1 MSSFKSNRFDLKRG
15 ILNFDWGQK
24 MRFFIFWK
32 YYRKI
37 ILRAA
42 CSKYFQNIS
51 ISRIF
56 RKNIFV
62 FQGFNNNK
70 RFDHFRKT
78 SQVIDH
84 MLFYMTKKVQSS
96 VISLKFVG
104 RKRFQISNEKIYI
117 FIYIFLKIKPLRVKY
132 WSFFFH

>member
-1 MSSFKSNRFDLKRG
+1 MF
-15 ILNFDWGQK
+15 
-24 MRFFIFWK
+24 
-32 YYRKI
+32 
-37 ILRAA
+37 
-42 CSKYFQNIS
+42 KYFQNIS

-96 VISLKFVG
+96 VISLKFAG
-104 RKRFQISNEKIYI
+104 RKKWVIFQTSNKKIYI
-117 FIYIFLKIKPLRVKY
+117 FIDIFENKTTSDKILELFLSLTTSSIFYTLYAWKTKFFKNV
-132 WSFFFH
+132 SFFYLFLTLTEL